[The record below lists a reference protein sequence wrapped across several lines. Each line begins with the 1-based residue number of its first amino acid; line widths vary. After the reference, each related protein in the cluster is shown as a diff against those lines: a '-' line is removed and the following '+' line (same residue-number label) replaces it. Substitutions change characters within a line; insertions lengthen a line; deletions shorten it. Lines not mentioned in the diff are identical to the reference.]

1 MSLSKQTM
9 KKFSV
14 FPLIAALAFFVSCQK
29 QQTEEERKAE
39 VERQVQDRLAAER
52 LDAEKQRLAQEQANL
67 QAREKAVSDRET
79 AANAVV
85 AEPTAITATTPVVR
99 QRTETRTEKRS
110 TASYGMFY
118 QKLDSY
124 GEWRETNDYGYVWQP
139 REAEQSRDWR
149 PYTEGR
155 WVYSDA
161 GWTWVSD
168 EPFGWAVYHYGR
180 WAFSPAM
187 GWMWLPGSVWAP
199 AWVSWR
205 WTDGYAAWCPL
216 GPRYVVYQP
225 ALWVVVPSRQFLEPV
240 RHYAVP
246 LRQRPSLPLPVR
258 TAPRAGPPLAAVERA
273 TGRSVRPVVF
283 QPQPHVSHAQPATQR
298 TQGVPRATPRPTWP
312 AASPTPAPLGGPR
325 ATPRPTWYGAAPA
338 QPRQQPAPRSAPAPH
353 AVAPRASTP

>member
-1 MSLSKQTM
+1 MNRFLLAVFLFAAPAFAQGWDPGYGDEGYGAQTGDSYRGDWDGPGYADGGPTLDDFRGDSELSWNGEWIDTADYGT
-9 KKFSV
+9 V
-14 FPLIAALAFFVSCQK
+14 WRP
-29 QQTEEERKAE
+29 RH
-39 VERQVQDRLAAER
+39 
-52 LDAEKQRLAQEQANL
+52 
-67 QAREKAVSDRET
+67 VSD
-79 AANAVV
+79 
-85 AEPTAITATTPVVR
+85 
-99 QRTETRTEKRS
+99 
-110 TASYGMFY
+110 
-118 QKLDSY
+118 D
-124 GEWRETNDYGYVWQP
+124 WQP
-139 REAEQSRDWR
+139 
-149 PYTEGR
+149 YLYGR
-155 WVYSDA
+155 WVWTDA
-161 GWTWVSD
+161 GWGWSSD

-312 AASPTPAPLGGPR
+312 AASPTPAPQGGPR